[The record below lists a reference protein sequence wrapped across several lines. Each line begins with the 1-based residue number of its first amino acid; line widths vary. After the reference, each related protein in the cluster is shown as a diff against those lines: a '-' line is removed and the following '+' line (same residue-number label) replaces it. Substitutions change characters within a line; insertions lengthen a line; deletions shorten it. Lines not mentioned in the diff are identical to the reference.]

1 MPSGCCRIVAAA
13 VLAAIVVLAVVVV
26 GDVHD
31 ARRGDPVA
39 TVADDENER
48 RVVVAV
54 STAMLLRVH
63 AVHTR
68 RAADLKAGDDFRYRA
83 ADCGPRVAAAE
94 VRDNGGEVRRKEVR
108 RIQR

>member
-31 ARRGDPVA
+31 ARREDP
-39 TVADDENER
+39 VADDENER